1 MIGRRG
7 FSILAALI
15 AVLISNIGL
24 GYHHQG
30 QRVVL
35 ADQMTLLRDVQKTS
49 PSIIGT
55 VGVISS
61 PAYGI

>member
-15 AVLISNIGL
+15 AALISNIGL

-30 QRVVL
+30 QRVVP
-35 ADQMTLLRDVQKTS
+35 ADQMTLFRDVQKTS

-55 VGVISS
+55 V
-61 PAYGI
+61 A

>member
-1 MIGRRG
+1 
-7 FSILAALI
+7 
-15 AVLISNIGL
+15 
-24 GYHHQG
+24 
-30 QRVVL
+30 VVL